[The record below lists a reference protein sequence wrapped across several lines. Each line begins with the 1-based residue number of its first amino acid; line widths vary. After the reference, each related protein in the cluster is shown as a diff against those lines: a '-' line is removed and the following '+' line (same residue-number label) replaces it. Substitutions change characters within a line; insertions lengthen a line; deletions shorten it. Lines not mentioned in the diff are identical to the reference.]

1 MKINLHVIAIA
12 KKSLFLVMFFQLNFA
27 STQFDSVDYDKGKN
41 RVFEVMYRGPGG
53 ISRADKETV
62 FAKTDNLSQDLNLK
76 EIADRLGAKTLMGRA
91 FLLYGLNKVIGPK
104 DQSSIIKDRQQIL
117 HTLIDNPKMLDKF
130 EDLIQ
135 QAVEHEKNVMAFM
148 RKRIV
153 VTPGNNPISYVLHSL
168 NRNPYYQ
175 THSQWNSL
183 VNLVEYPF
191 RAKAQYDTWSEGWNR
206 PMAEMMIPSIIGTLG
221 LGYFFNDEQTNKSD
235 TALLYLILGSIST
248 DNVGR
253 KMWENHWDA
262 ISIRD
267 SLYSL
272 NQLIDISQQI
282 EKLCR
287 EFKVEHQFKVSSI
300 RSKDGVKLLD
310 DLNID
315 RYKNKDTAFVLT
327 PAVYPFMYEVYEQD
341 HNLSPVY
348 ASIAEID
355 AYVAIARKMV
365 NLEHNK
371 NHKFCFT
378 QFIDGDKTKVEA
390 KEFWN
395 MLVTGDDV
403 VTNDFTENR
412 NIILTGPNEGGKT
425 TVIRAILQNIVL
437 SQTFGIAAASEFKMT
452 KFDVINSYL
461 NVSDDILNGK
471 SRFASELKQAQD
483 ILTQIK
489 SLDKDEKF
497 FFAFDELFT
506 GTNGED
512 GAECAYKF
520 IDNIASY
527 SGIQFIYATHF
538 NRLKTIGSSNPSCVN
553 YKIDPPLRDKK
564 GEFIRNEQGQLIYP
578 YKLSPGAN
586 NVNVAMERAKDAG
599 IFA

>member
-1 MKINLHVIAIA
+1 
-12 KKSLFLVMFFQLNFA
+12 
-27 STQFDSVDYDKGKN
+27 
-41 RVFEVMYRGPGG
+41 
-53 ISRADKETV
+53 
-62 FAKTDNLSQDLNLK
+62 
-76 EIADRLGAKTLMGRA
+76 
-91 FLLYGLNKVIGPK
+91 
-104 DQSSIIKDRQQIL
+104 
-117 HTLIDNPKMLDKF
+117 
-130 EDLIQ
+130 
-135 QAVEHEKNVMAFM
+135 
-148 RKRIV
+148 
-153 VTPGNNPISYVLHSL
+153 
-168 NRNPYYQ
+168 
-175 THSQWNSL
+175 
-183 VNLVEYPF
+183 
-191 RAKAQYDTWSEGWNR
+191 
-206 PMAEMMIPSIIGTLG
+206 
-221 LGYFFNDEQTNKSD
+221 
-235 TALLYLILGSIST
+235 
-248 DNVGR
+248 
-253 KMWENHWDA
+253 
-262 ISIRD
+262 
-267 SLYSL
+267 
-272 NQLIDISQQI
+272 
-282 EKLCR
+282 
-287 EFKVEHQFKVSSI
+287 
-300 RSKDGVKLLD
+300 
-310 DLNID
+310 
-315 RYKNKDTAFVLT
+315 
-327 PAVYPFMYEVYEQD
+327 
-341 HNLSPVY
+341 VY